1 MSIPSIPIAGVFVD
15 PALSLALK
23 VKIVNNQNEPTAVG
37 TAVGLLQSRVAIQ
50 VSNAFSLDPPMTV
63 LDMEDEPTTFPTC
76 KYLFITS
83 SLVIYFSLNIF
94 YYQPQQ
100 PICSAMLGQMV

>member
-37 TAVGLLQSRVAIQ
+37 TAVGLL
-50 VSNAFSLDPPMTV
+50 
-63 LDMEDEPTTFPTC
+63 
-76 KYLFITS
+76 
-83 SLVIYFSLNIF
+83 
-94 YYQPQQ
+94 
-100 PICSAMLGQMV
+100 

>member
-1 MSIPSIPIAGVFVD
+1 MSIPSIQIAGVFVD
-15 PALSLALK
+15 PALSLALR
-23 VKIVNNQNEPTAVG
+23 VKIVNNQNEPTAIG

-50 VSNAFSLDPPMTV
+50 VSNALSLDPPMTV

-76 KYLFITS
+76 KCPFIDNN
-83 SLVIYFSLNIF
+83 FSLNIF
-94 YYQPQQ
+94 CHQPKQ